1 MLLLETVSYS
11 RDVADRDGSPA
22 LHLCHHAGI
31 IVKPINKVHVHARYE
46 MVGEDELFTCW
57 GAYMNALVWELH
69 PLLEGNVAGTY

>member
-1 MLLLETVSYS
+1 
-11 RDVADRDGSPA
+11 
-22 LHLCHHAGI
+22 
-31 IVKPINKVHVHARYE
+31 